1 MEGVTHNENSNVL
14 SEDGDQFPKGLRV
27 LVVDDDVTCLHLLEK
42 MLQHCSYQATKCQ
55 RGEDALSM
63 IRERKGWFDI
73 VLTDVHMPGIDGL
86 QLLAEIANMG
96 VTLPVVLFS
105 SDAEKDTVLKGV
117 NSGACDFLVK
127 PIQISTLK
135 ILWQH
140 VLRSNRRSSNN
151 SIKGLETLHAL
162 TTSSSIDTRALAEN
176 EEEENSKSLKRSS
189 EDEAD
194 HGQSQSPAKKPRM
207 VWTPELNQMFI
218 MAVNS
223 LSNDDAKPKKILQI
237 MRKMAGVPHLTRQ
250 NVSSHLQVRV
260 LNSTSLRKI
269 NSKLGKQT
277 YQCFNNS
284 ICSLNLQ
291 RDMLIKS
298 RFLIVQKYRT
308 SSKKIGEASDH
319 QSAHSSLLDS
329 PGFANLTHSAPPS
342 SSLIGYQM
350 GLQSQPI
357 APLQQPNPIQ
367 SCGRQQQ
374 MTESGQCR
382 SYAHEPFVGFTS
394 PMNNSTHPPHDQ
406 TYLVQDIFDDLG
418 FWEDGAFLDSYIHD
432 IGAM

>member
-1 MEGVTHNENSNVL
+1 MEGLTHNENSNVS

-27 LVVDDDVTCLHLLEK
+27 LVVDDDITCLHLLEK
-42 MLQHCSYQATKCQ
+42 MLQRCSYQVTKCQ

-73 VLTDVHMPGIDGL
+73 VLTDVHMPGMDGV
-86 QLLAEIANMG
+86 QLLAEIGNMG
-96 VTLPVVLFS
+96 ITLPVVLFS
-105 SDAEKDTVLKGV
+105 CDAEKDTVLKGV

-127 PIQISTLK
+127 PIQISTLT

-151 SIKGLETLHAL
+151 SIKELETLHAL
-162 TTSSSIDTRALAEN
+162 TTSSSIDTRAQAEN

-189 EDEAD
+189 EDEVD
-194 HGQSQSPAKKPRM
+194 HGQSQSRVKKPRM

-223 LSNDDAKPKKILQI
+223 LGNDDAKPKKILQI

-250 NVSSHLQVRV
+250 NVSSHLQ
-260 LNSTSLRKI
+260 
-269 NSKLGKQT
+269 
-277 YQCFNNS
+277 
-284 ICSLNLQ
+284 
-291 RDMLIKS
+291 
-298 RFLIVQKYRT
+298 KYRT
-308 SSKKIGEASDH
+308 GSKKIGEASEH

-329 PGFANLTHSAPPS
+329 PGFANPAHSAPPS

-406 TYLVQDIFDDLG
+406 TYLTQNIFDDLG

>member
-250 NVSSHLQVRV
+250 NVSSHLQ
-260 LNSTSLRKI
+260 
-269 NSKLGKQT
+269 
-277 YQCFNNS
+277 
-284 ICSLNLQ
+284 
-291 RDMLIKS
+291 
-298 RFLIVQKYRT
+298 KYRT